1 MKKQKYRYTKIKDEK
16 CDGDIKKNAGTDGCK
31 FQERDKKCDKM
42 KPKRGKFNYVGNVD
56 SSLCTASCRIT
67 KPVEAIAMNNLG
79 NFMICGKR

>member
-1 MKKQKYRYTKIKDEK
+1 M
-16 CDGDIKKNAGTDGCK
+16 DGCK
-31 FQERDKKCDKM
+31 FQERGKKCDKM
-42 KPKRGKFNYVGNVD
+42 KPKRGGKLFHVGNVD